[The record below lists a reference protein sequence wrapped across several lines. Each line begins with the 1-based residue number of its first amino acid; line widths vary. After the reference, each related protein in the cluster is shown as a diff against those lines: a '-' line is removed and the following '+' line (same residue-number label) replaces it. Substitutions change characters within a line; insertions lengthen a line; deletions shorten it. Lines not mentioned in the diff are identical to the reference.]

1 MKNQDQQLITD
12 QQILEVSMKIE
23 REGQAFFMELAKHV
37 EDPDAQNFFSQMAK
51 EEAQHEIHFKA
62 LLERKGNK
70 LYGWENQK
78 ELHDFLESQFQTDIF
93 PKLDDLDNITDYSA
107 KMTSLQKAVD
117 FAREAEMIS
126 VEFYSLLGE
135 YCDDIET
142 KTALLLL
149 EQAERDHLNHI
160 EAIREKLA
168 Q

>member
-1 MKNQDQQLITD
+1 
-12 QQILEVSMKIE
+12 
-23 REGQAFFMELAKHV
+23 
-37 EDPDAQNFFSQMAK
+37 MAK
-51 EEAQHEIHFKA
+51 EEAQHEIHFKI
-62 LLERKGNK
+62 LLKKKGDK

-93 PKLDDLDNITDYSA
+93 PKLDDLDDISDYSA

-126 VEFYSLLGE
+126 VEFYTFLGE
-135 YCDDIET
+135 YCEDLET

-160 EAIREKLA
+160 EAIRNNLT